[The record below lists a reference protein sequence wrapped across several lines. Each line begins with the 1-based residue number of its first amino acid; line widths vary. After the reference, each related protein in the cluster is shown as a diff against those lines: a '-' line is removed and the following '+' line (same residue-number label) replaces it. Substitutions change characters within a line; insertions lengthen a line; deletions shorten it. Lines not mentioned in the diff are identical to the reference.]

1 MLIIRY
7 KELWSSYFK

>member
-7 KELWSSYFK
+7 KANFIK